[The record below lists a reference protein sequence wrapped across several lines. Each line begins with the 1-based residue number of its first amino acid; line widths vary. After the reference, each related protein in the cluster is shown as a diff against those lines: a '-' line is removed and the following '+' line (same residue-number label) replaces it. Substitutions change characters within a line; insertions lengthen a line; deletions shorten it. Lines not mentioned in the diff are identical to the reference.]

1 MSSYALRLVKTENFH
16 DVRFKLFTD
25 GEDIWV
31 MQYHLGLALEYT
43 DPMHRVTNICKSR
56 WPELFRPHMKIFEL
70 AHVEDCQLEK
80 RIRMRFFNSA
90 GMLELCRHSGQR
102 RATELMHWLHKQV
115 TDWRNPPPAEPV
127 VTLPRA
133 ANRRQQGLA
142 LVRTAE
148 FDGLACDF
156 YGDGKELW
164 LTREQIGRA
173 LGYSEPMIAISKIH
187 QRHADRLD
195 KFSVLTKLVNTDG
208 KQYDTYLYSA
218 KGVYEIC
225 RWSRQPK
232 ADAFFD
238 WVYDILEGLRRGQL
252 ALVSADRAKKL
263 AAALQEI
270 LTPAEAAKLVEAFTR

>member
-1 MSSYALRLVKTENFH
+1 MSGIRWQKQVVWQGREVDLY
-16 DVRFKLFTD
+16 TD
-25 GEDIWV
+25 GQRLLVVRRQLGKLLGYVRPGQEL
-31 MQYHLGLALEYT
+31 YRLEGKGGLAAGEA
-43 DPMHRVTNICKSR
+43 VTAMI
-56 WPELFRPHMKIFEL
+56 ERPFAGRHAERLYSLRGAMEL
-70 AHVEDCQLEK
+70 ARRSQAREARQVHAWLEGLAACVCPADK
-80 RIRMRFFNSA
+80 AVVPASA
-90 GMLELCRHSGQR
+90 
-102 RATELMHWLHKQV
+102 
-115 TDWRNPPPAEPV
+115 AE
-127 VTLPRA
+127 TAQA
-133 ANRRQQGLA
+133 AKKAAQQGLA
-142 LVRTAE
+142 LIRTAE

-173 LGYSEPMIAISKIH
+173 LGYSDAATAITKIH
-187 QRHADRLD
+187 MRHKNRLD
-195 KFSVLTKLVNTDG
+195 KFSVTTKLVGTDG